1 MTQLEEKEL
10 LMEAKPDI
18 DEPMDNEPET
28 NLIMEAPKG
37 NPISLKSSSSQILNK
52 ITNAESVDELRE
64 FTKLF
69 HLSLAKQEASR
80 ALTQS
85 ELLDL
90 ILLQAAERI
99 KKRPDEMSNKDL
111 LDYMNAFQTSL
122 DKTTK
127 TLDDK
132 IDNAPALSV
141 TQNNQEININIGDG
155 KTMSIDDKSR
165 ARILEVVNSITKGN
179 SQIIDDV
186 HEEGTV
192 IDAESNKEERDN
204 A

>member
-1 MTQLEEKEL
+1 MQLEEKEFL
-10 LMEAKPDI
+10 REASPKI
-18 DEPMDNEPET
+18 EGSIGNEPET
-28 NLIMEAPKG
+28 NLIREAPKE
-37 NPISLKSSSSQILNK
+37 NPISLKSSPTQILNK
-52 ITNAESVDELRE
+52 VTSAESIDELKE

-85 ELLDL
+85 ELLNL
-90 ILLQAAERI
+90 ILVQAAERI
-99 KKRPDEMSNKDL
+99 EKRPDEMSNKDL

-132 IDNAPALSV
+132 IDNVPSLRL

-165 ARILEVVNSITKGN
+165 ERILEVINAITKGN
-179 SQIIDDV
+179 RQMANDV
-186 HEEGTV
+186 PEEGNV
-192 IDAESNKEERDN
+192 IDANSNKEERDN

>member
-1 MTQLEEKEL
+1 MQLEEKEL
-10 LMEAKPDI
+10 LREAFPEI
-18 DEPMDNEPET
+18 DESMDNEPET
-28 NLIMEAPKG
+28 HLIMEAPKE
-37 NPISLKSSSSQILNK
+37 NPISLKSSSMQILNK
-52 ITNAESVDELRE
+52 IASAESVDELRE

-90 ILLQAAERI
+90 VLVQAAERI
-99 KKRPDEMSNKDL
+99 RKRPDEMSNKDL

-132 IDNAPALSV
+132 IDSVPSLSL
-141 TQNNQEININIGDG
+141 TQNNQEININIGNG

-165 ARILEVVNSITKGN
+165 ERILEVVNAITKGN
-179 SQIIDDV
+179 RQMANDVPEEGNIIDAD
-186 HEEGTV
+186 
-192 IDAESNKEERDN
+192 SNKEERDN